1 MDSEVFYRT
10 IEQIINPKPL
20 DPEAA
25 LTDLIQA
32 LHEQLLVR
40 VKSVANGEAYLK
52 SHPGTVIPMPSN
64 ARGVFQTGGLWED
77 FSTPNRDLRLLIA
90 MDAVLN
96 FPDRVAGSP
105 EDFDVSKSSSPEE
118 IKNKLQLLLEKQV
131 SELTVSYTHSDGTLQ
146 ELTVAE
152 ILKRKDAFEMAY
164 NPNDCIEVRW
174 GASENSVE
182 RATGKRRAP
191 ANQQKNMQSVRKW
204 FSSRLHPPT

>member
-1 MDSEVFYRT
+1 
-10 IEQIINPKPL
+10 
-20 DPEAA
+20 

-40 VKSVANGEAYLK
+40 VKSVATGEAYLK
-52 SHPGTVIPMPSN
+52 SHPGTVVPMPSS

-96 FPDRVAGSP
+96 FPDRVAGFP
-105 EDFDVSKSSSPEE
+105 DDFDVSKSSSPEE
-118 IKNKLQLLLEKQV
+118 NRNKLQLLLDKQV
-131 SELTVSYTHSDGTLQ
+131 SELTVGYTRSDGSLQ

-164 NPNDCIEVRW
+164 NPNDCIEIRW
-174 GASENSVE
+174 GAPENSDE
-182 RATGKRRAP
+182 RSTCKRHAP

-204 FSSRLHPPT
+204 FSNRLHPPT